1 VRSAI
6 HDFLD
11 YLQAVRDVS
20 PATVRAYRSD
30 LSDFCGWLTLDGNR
44 LPAPDTIDR
53 IQVRGYMA
61 HLHKRQLT
69 RRTIARHLAAL
80 RTFFRW
86 QVREGHLLE
95 DPTAGLQSPRREKRL
110 PRHLPVD
117 EVAAIL
123 TAPDAHKPLG
133 LRDRALLETLY
144 ATGCRVSE
152 LTGLDCQDVSLKE
165 GLARVLGKGRKER
178 IIPVG
183 SKARAALKAW
193 LAVRDT
199 LRRDKETGSAALFL
213 NYRGQRL
220 TDRSVRRVLTS
231 ALQKVAVSRRIS
243 PHGLRHSFATHLLD
257 AGADLRSI
265 QELLGHASLGTTQ
278 IYTHV
283 SLEHIMATYRTAHPR
298 ALRRKSK

>member
-69 RRTIARHLAAL
+69 RRTIARHLATL

-283 SLEHIMATYRTAHPR
+283 SMEHIMATYRAAHPR

>member
-69 RRTIARHLAAL
+69 RRTIARHLATL

-193 LAVRDT
+193 LAARDT

-283 SLEHIMATYRTAHPR
+283 SMEHIMATYRAAHPR